1 MSEKTKKEAGDIKRY
16 FKEVSEEAGFFQKSF
31 PDKQLSEKLKKVQ
44 EGASEVVKHIEEK
57 TKQG

>member
-16 FKEVSEEAGFFQKSF
+16 FKEVSEEAGFLQKNF

-44 EGASEVVKHIEEK
+44 ESSQEIVKHIEEK